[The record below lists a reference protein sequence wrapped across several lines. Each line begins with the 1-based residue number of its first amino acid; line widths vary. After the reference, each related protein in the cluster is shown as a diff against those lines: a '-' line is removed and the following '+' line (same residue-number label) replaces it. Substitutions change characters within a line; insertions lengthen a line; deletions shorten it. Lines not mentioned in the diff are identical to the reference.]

1 MDRMLEKNENNK
13 IFHILLLTNR
23 DSDNAGDQVIE
34 ECDISLISTVMKN
47 LNIGADQYVINSRA
61 AGIISK
67 KYMET
72 EDPKLLQD
80 AEFTIQNSDLIIFG
94 GAPLFNFLYQPFYE
108 RTAVTLEIAE
118 KYQKPVIFS
127 AIGVE
132 GYDEY
137 NEKCQRLKKTLNFDC
152 VKQITT
158 RDDFESLKKYIE
170 NENISIRKVADPAVF
185 TSKIFEN
192 FIAVKDENSK
202 EKVGIF
208 VLRSNGFLDNG
219 VNLSR
224 DDAAELWKAV
234 IAELEKRNYDYELLT
249 SGHFGDEAFLDYL
262 IRKYNVKAEKCI
274 FNINTPEKLI
284 NKISSY
290 SAVISCRLHPG
301 IISYSLGVPAVGLVW
316 NYKVKHFYE
325 SIGYA
330 ERVIDVNHVTPEKIV
345 DKIEAAIPQ
354 GVKKDSEYLVSVYD
368 SLFNGIKKAL
378 CPGKE
383 NVVPYNYDELMK
395 EIPAFQGTSE
405 KEQEE
410 KLKRKFRRTYGK
422 YNELFD
428 KNTEQRLTIREMQG
442 YIVIYNGGMKTDKL
456 SWNYDNS
463 RGEVQK
469 LDTGSVEYKLNKFG
483 INDGSTLLVKN
494 GFSHPEY
501 NFIGWQM
508 RVKDDRNWYWYLEDG
523 TIKSQED
530 YKKGIDKDKYILK
543 DETKIPYIP
552 LKGVATIVLEGVW
565 KAKFKTRVVRKLR
578 KIRGQK

>member
-422 YNELFD
+422 YN
-428 KNTEQRLTIREMQG
+428 
-442 YIVIYNGGMKTDKL
+442 
-456 SWNYDNS
+456 
-463 RGEVQK
+463 
-469 LDTGSVEYKLNKFG
+469 
-483 INDGSTLLVKN
+483 
-494 GFSHPEY
+494 
-501 NFIGWQM
+501 
-508 RVKDDRNWYWYLEDG
+508 
-523 TIKSQED
+523 
-530 YKKGIDKDKYILK
+530 
-543 DETKIPYIP
+543 
-552 LKGVATIVLEGVW
+552 
-565 KAKFKTRVVRKLR
+565 
-578 KIRGQK
+578 